1 MILFVQR
8 TVVDSRYTLVEPLGS
23 GGMAEV
29 YLAHDEV
36 LDRAVALKIL
46 RGQYADD
53 EEFVERFRRE
63 AQSAAGLSH
72 PNIVSIYDRG
82 RSEDGA
88 YYIAM
93 EYVPRGTLK
102 DRISRDGA
110 LEPGMAAGV
119 ALQIAD
125 ALQTAHESGVI
136 HRDIKPQNVL
146 ITKTGDI
153 KVTDFGIARATSSP
167 LTATSAVLGTA
178 GYMSPE
184 QAMGEP
190 VGQGSDLYSLG
201 VVLYE
206 MLTGTLPYDAETSI
220 GIAMKHVNG
229 HLVPPREL
237 NPEVPEGIN
246 AVTTK
251 LLAKSPEERYAD
263 ADELIEDLERVLE
276 GFEPAAAKTTR
287 VTTRSTPAAGTA
299 QTQTMGGPKRLRRQG
314 RPWILSLLLLILLLG
329 GLAYARLTLG
339 PPRTVPDLQNAASIR
354 EAEQI
359 AAQAGDFEVV
369 EGARQDSEEP
379 EGAIISQTPAAGESL
394 REGSRIY
401 VIVSGRQV
409 AEVPDVGNRTSK
421 EATQTLEEAGFEVE
435 EEPEES
441 SESYQGYVIDQ
452 DPRGGRTAEVG
463 TTVTI
468 TVGVGPE
475 TVEVADLS
483 LGRQTRESSSRVP
496 VGQVVSQNPSA
507 GSNARSGSSVDITVS
522 SGPNQLPVPDV
533 VGYSVSDAVAGIW
546 NAGFGYTVETI
557 ESTESAGTVL
567 STDPAG
573 GTLLDPYSRT
583 VTITQSSGPAAAPPP
598 PPPSPPPAADKS
610 GDGKSKSEG
619 KGKKDS

>member
-1 MILFVQR
+1 MSFVPR
-8 TVVDSRYTLVEPLGS
+8 TLIDNRYTLVGPLGS

-206 MLTGTLPYDAETSI
+206 MLTGDIPFRAESP
-220 GIAMKHVNG
+220 IAQAMMHVNER
-229 HLVPPREL
+229 PRSPREV
-237 NPEVPEGIN
+237 NPEVPEPLD
-246 AVTTK
+246 ALTLK
-251 LLAKSPEERYAD
+251 LLAKDPEDRYPNAS
-263 ADELIEDLERVLE
+263 ALAEDLERLVGSGAPQPIATLE
-276 GFEPAAAKTTR
+276 NVAR
-287 VTTRSTPAAGTA
+287 GTGGTAVPPLGVPEA
-299 QTQTMGGPKRLRRQG
+299 QTQIMSG
-314 RPWILSLLLLILLLG
+314 RSLLTPESAKGPERGGRRRYGRLPVLAALLVGLILLGVLIWA
-329 GLAYARLTLG
+329 L
-339 PPRTVPDLQNAASIR
+339 
-354 EAEQI
+354 
-359 AAQAGDFEVV
+359 
-369 EGARQDSEEP
+369 
-379 EGAIISQTPAAGESL
+379 L
-394 REGSRIY
+394 RGS
-401 VIVSGRQV
+401 
-409 AEVPDVGNRTSK
+409 
-421 EATQTLEEAGFEVE
+421 
-435 EEPEES
+435 
-441 SESYQGYVIDQ
+441 
-452 DPRGGRTAEVG
+452 G
-463 TTVTI
+463 T
-468 TVGVGPE
+468 
-475 TVEVADLS
+475 
-483 LGRQTRESSSRVP
+483 
-496 VGQVVSQNPSA
+496 
-507 GSNARSGSSVDITVS
+507 
-522 SGPNQLPVPDV
+522 
-533 VGYSVSDAVAGIW
+533 
-546 NAGFGYTVETI
+546 F
-557 ESTESAGTVL
+557 
-567 STDPAG
+567 
-573 GTLLDPYSRT
+573 
-583 VTITQSSGPAAAPPP
+583 
-598 PPPSPPPAADKS
+598 
-610 GDGKSKSEG
+610 
-619 KGKKDS
+619 

>member
-36 LDRAVALKIL
+36 LDRDVALKIL

-125 ALQTAHESGVI
+125 ALQAAHESGVI

-206 MLTGTLPYDAETSI
+206 MLTGDIPFRAESP
-220 GIAMKHVNG
+220 IAQAMMHVNER
-229 HLVPPREL
+229 PRSPREV
-237 NPEVPEGIN
+237 NPEVPEPLD
-246 AVTTK
+246 ALTLK
-251 LLAKSPEERYAD
+251 LLAKDPEDRYPSAT
-263 ADELIEDLERVLE
+263 ALANDLERIRTGRYPIAVD
-276 GFEPAAAKTTR
+276 AKTTAEMAAPLPPL
-287 VTTRSTPAAGTA
+287 PAAPEGRTA
-299 QTQTMGGPKRLRRQG
+299 KTAVRPPVAPVPETPGRGRRRSGPRAAL
-314 RPWILSLLLLILLLG
+314 IALLFGLVLLG
-329 GLAYARLTLG
+329 GLLYASGLFEGLDPTRLGDSEDQFGAEDAGTSSVE
-339 PPRTVPDLQNAASIR
+339 VPDLHWSVTAGTDLADAGLVLGQSLSTPSDTVPANVVVYSDP
-354 EAEQI
+354 AE
-359 AAQAGDFEVV
+359 G
-369 EGARQDSEEP
+369 
-379 EGAIISQTPAAGESL
+379 T
-394 REGSRIY
+394 
-401 VIVSGRQV
+401 
-409 AEVPDVGNRTSK
+409 
-421 EATQTLEEAGFEVE
+421 EVE
-435 EEPEES
+435 E
-441 SESYQGYVIDQ
+441 
-452 DPRGGRTAEVG
+452 
-463 TTVTI
+463 
-468 TVGVGPE
+468 
-475 TVEVADLS
+475 
-483 LGRQTRESSSRVP
+483 
-496 VGQVVSQNPSA
+496 
-507 GSNARSGSSVDITVS
+507 GSSVDIYVS
-522 SGPNQLPVPDV
+522 
-533 VGYSVSDAVAGIW
+533 
-546 NAGFGYTVETI
+546 T
-557 ESTESAGTVL
+557 
-567 STDPAG
+567 
-573 GTLLDPYSRT
+573 
-583 VTITQSSGPAAAPPP
+583 GPATAPAFAPRPAVQQPAVQAPDPEEAAE
-598 PPPSPPPAADKS
+598 AKEEAREERQEAREEARERDK
-610 GDGKSKSEG
+610 G
-619 KGKKDS
+619 KGKNK

>member
-8 TVVDSRYTLVEPLGS
+8 AVVDSRYTLVEPLGS

-125 ALQTAHESGVI
+125 ALQAAHESGVI

-206 MLTGTLPYDAETSI
+206 MLTGDIPFRAESP
-220 GIAMKHVNG
+220 IAQAMMHVNER
-229 HLVPPREL
+229 PRSPREV
-237 NPEVPEGIN
+237 NPEVPEPLD
-246 AVTTK
+246 ALTLK
-251 LLAKSPEERYAD
+251 LLAKDPEDRYPSAT
-263 ADELIEDLERVLE
+263 ALANDLERIRTGRYPIAVD
-276 GFEPAAAKTTR
+276 AKTTAEMAAPLPPL
-287 VTTRSTPAAGTA
+287 PAAPEGRTA
-299 QTQTMGGPKRLRRQG
+299 KTAVRPPVAPIPETPRRGRRRSGPRAAL
-314 RPWILSLLLLILLLG
+314 IALLFGLVLLG
-329 GLAYARLTLG
+329 GLLYASGFFEGFDPTRLGDPEDQFGAEDAGTSSVE
-339 PPRTVPDLQNAASIR
+339 VPDLHWSVT
-354 EAEQI
+354 AETDL
-359 AAQAGDFEVV
+359 ADAGLVLGQSLSTPSDTVPANVV
-369 EGARQDSEEP
+369 VYSDPAEG
-379 EGAIISQTPAAGESL
+379 T
-394 REGSRIY
+394 
-401 VIVSGRQV
+401 
-409 AEVPDVGNRTSK
+409 
-421 EATQTLEEAGFEVE
+421 EVE
-435 EEPEES
+435 E
-441 SESYQGYVIDQ
+441 
-452 DPRGGRTAEVG
+452 
-463 TTVTI
+463 
-468 TVGVGPE
+468 
-475 TVEVADLS
+475 
-483 LGRQTRESSSRVP
+483 
-496 VGQVVSQNPSA
+496 
-507 GSNARSGSSVDITVS
+507 GSSVDIYVS
-522 SGPNQLPVPDV
+522 
-533 VGYSVSDAVAGIW
+533 
-546 NAGFGYTVETI
+546 T
-557 ESTESAGTVL
+557 
-567 STDPAG
+567 
-573 GTLLDPYSRT
+573 
-583 VTITQSSGPAAAPPP
+583 GPATVPAFVPRPVVQQPAVQASDPEEAAE
-598 PPPSPPPAADKS
+598 AKEEAREERQEAREEARERDK
-610 GDGKSKSEG
+610 G
-619 KGKKDS
+619 KGKGKNK

>member
-102 DRISRDGA
+102 DRILRDGA

-125 ALQTAHESGVI
+125 ALQAAHESGVI

-153 KVTDFGIARATSSP
+153 KVTDFGIARATSFP

-206 MLTGTLPYDAETSI
+206 MLTGDIPFRAESP
-220 GIAMKHVNG
+220 IAQAMMHVNER
-229 HLVPPREL
+229 PRSPREV
-237 NPEVPEGIN
+237 NPEVPEPLD
-246 AVTTK
+246 ALTLK
-251 LLAKSPEERYAD
+251 LLAKDPEDRYPIAVD
-263 ADELIEDLERVLE
+263 
-276 GFEPAAAKTTR
+276 AKTTAEMAAPLPPL
-287 VTTRSTPAAGTA
+287 PAAPEGRTEKTA
-299 QTQTMGGPKRLRRQG
+299 VRPPVAPIPETPERGRRRSGPRAAL
-314 RPWILSLLLLILLLG
+314 IALLFGLVLLG
-329 GLAYARLTLG
+329 GLLYASGFFEGFDPTRLGDSEDQFGAEDAGTSSVE
-339 PPRTVPDLQNAASIR
+339 VPDLHWSVT
-354 EAEQI
+354 AETDL
-359 AAQAGDFEVV
+359 ADAGLVLGQSLPTPSDTVPANVV
-369 EGARQDSEEP
+369 VYSDPAEG
-379 EGAIISQTPAAGESL
+379 T
-394 REGSRIY
+394 
-401 VIVSGRQV
+401 
-409 AEVPDVGNRTSK
+409 
-421 EATQTLEEAGFEVE
+421 EVE
-435 EEPEES
+435 E
-441 SESYQGYVIDQ
+441 
-452 DPRGGRTAEVG
+452 
-463 TTVTI
+463 
-468 TVGVGPE
+468 
-475 TVEVADLS
+475 
-483 LGRQTRESSSRVP
+483 
-496 VGQVVSQNPSA
+496 
-507 GSNARSGSSVDITVS
+507 GSSVDIYVS
-522 SGPNQLPVPDV
+522 
-533 VGYSVSDAVAGIW
+533 
-546 NAGFGYTVETI
+546 T
-557 ESTESAGTVL
+557 
-567 STDPAG
+567 
-573 GTLLDPYSRT
+573 
-583 VTITQSSGPAAAPPP
+583 GPATAPAFAPRPAVQQPAVQAPDPEEAAE
-598 PPPSPPPAADKS
+598 AKEEAREERQEAREEARERDK
-610 GDGKSKSEG
+610 G
-619 KGKKDS
+619 KGKGKNK

>member
-8 TVVDSRYTLVEPLGS
+8 TVVDSRYTLIEPLGS

-36 LDRAVALKIL
+36 LDRDVALKIL

-110 LEPGMAAGV
+110 LEPGVAAGA

-125 ALQTAHESGVI
+125 ALQAAHESGVI

-206 MLTGTLPYDAETSI
+206 MLTGDIPFRAESP
-220 GIAMKHVNG
+220 IAQAMMHVNER
-229 HLVPPREL
+229 PRSPREV
-237 NPEVPEGIN
+237 NPEVPEPLD
-246 AVTTK
+246 ALTLK
-251 LLAKSPEERYAD
+251 LLAKDPEDRYPSAT
-263 ADELIEDLERVLE
+263 ALANDLERIRTGRYPIAVD
-276 GFEPAAAKTTR
+276 AKTTAEMAAPLPPL
-287 VTTRSTPAAGTA
+287 PAAPEGRTA
-299 QTQTMGGPKRLRRQG
+299 KTAVRPPVAPIPETPGRGRRRSGPRAAL
-314 RPWILSLLLLILLLG
+314 IALLFGLVLLG
-329 GLAYARLTLG
+329 GLLYASGLFEGLDPTRLGDSEDQFGAEDAGTSSVE
-339 PPRTVPDLQNAASIR
+339 VPDLHWSLT
-354 EAEQI
+354 AETDL
-359 AAQAGDFEVV
+359 ADAGLVLGQSLSTPSDTVPANVV
-369 EGARQDSEEP
+369 VYSDPAEG
-379 EGAIISQTPAAGESL
+379 T
-394 REGSRIY
+394 
-401 VIVSGRQV
+401 
-409 AEVPDVGNRTSK
+409 
-421 EATQTLEEAGFEVE
+421 EVE
-435 EEPEES
+435 E
-441 SESYQGYVIDQ
+441 
-452 DPRGGRTAEVG
+452 
-463 TTVTI
+463 
-468 TVGVGPE
+468 
-475 TVEVADLS
+475 
-483 LGRQTRESSSRVP
+483 
-496 VGQVVSQNPSA
+496 
-507 GSNARSGSSVDITVS
+507 GSSVDIYVS
-522 SGPNQLPVPDV
+522 
-533 VGYSVSDAVAGIW
+533 
-546 NAGFGYTVETI
+546 T
-557 ESTESAGTVL
+557 
-567 STDPAG
+567 
-573 GTLLDPYSRT
+573 
-583 VTITQSSGPAAAPPP
+583 GPATAPAFAPRPAVQQPAVQASDPEEAAE
-598 PPPSPPPAADKS
+598 AKEEAREERQEAREEARERDK
-610 GDGKSKSEG
+610 G
-619 KGKKDS
+619 KGKNK

>member
-125 ALQTAHESGVI
+125 ALQAAHESGVI

-206 MLTGTLPYDAETSI
+206 MLTGDIPFRAESP
-220 GIAMKHVNG
+220 IAQAMMHVNER
-229 HLVPPREL
+229 PRSPREV
-237 NPEVPEGIN
+237 NPEVPEPLD
-246 AVTTK
+246 ALTLK
-251 LLAKSPEERYAD
+251 LLAKDPEDRYPSAT
-263 ADELIEDLERVLE
+263 ALANDLERIRTGRYPIAVD
-276 GFEPAAAKTTR
+276 AKTTAEMAAPLPPL
-287 VTTRSTPAAGTA
+287 PAAPEGRTA
-299 QTQTMGGPKRLRRQG
+299 KTAVRPPVAPIPETPGRGRRSSGPRAAL
-314 RPWILSLLLLILLLG
+314 IALLFGLVLLG
-329 GLAYARLTLG
+329 GLLYASGLFEGFDPTRLGDSEDQFGAEDAGTSSVE
-339 PPRTVPDLQNAASIR
+339 VPDLHWSVT
-354 EAEQI
+354 AETDL
-359 AAQAGDFEVV
+359 ADAGLVLGQSLSTPSDTVPANVV
-369 EGARQDSEEP
+369 VYSDPAEG
-379 EGAIISQTPAAGESL
+379 T
-394 REGSRIY
+394 
-401 VIVSGRQV
+401 
-409 AEVPDVGNRTSK
+409 
-421 EATQTLEEAGFEVE
+421 EVE
-435 EEPEES
+435 E
-441 SESYQGYVIDQ
+441 
-452 DPRGGRTAEVG
+452 
-463 TTVTI
+463 
-468 TVGVGPE
+468 
-475 TVEVADLS
+475 
-483 LGRQTRESSSRVP
+483 
-496 VGQVVSQNPSA
+496 
-507 GSNARSGSSVDITVS
+507 GSSVDIYVS
-522 SGPNQLPVPDV
+522 
-533 VGYSVSDAVAGIW
+533 
-546 NAGFGYTVETI
+546 T
-557 ESTESAGTVL
+557 
-567 STDPAG
+567 
-573 GTLLDPYSRT
+573 
-583 VTITQSSGPAAAPPP
+583 GPATAPAFAPRPAVQQPAVQASDPEEAAE
-598 PPPSPPPAADKS
+598 AKEEAREERQEAREEARERDK
-610 GDGKSKSEG
+610 G
-619 KGKKDS
+619 KGKNK

>member
-102 DRISRDGA
+102 GRISRDGA

-125 ALQTAHESGVI
+125 ALQAAHESGVI

-206 MLTGTLPYDAETSI
+206 MLTGDIPFRAESP
-220 GIAMKHVNG
+220 IAQAMMHVNER
-229 HLVPPREL
+229 PRSPREV
-237 NPEVPEGIN
+237 NPEVPEPLD
-246 AVTTK
+246 ALTLK
-251 LLAKSPEERYAD
+251 LLAKDPENRYPSAT
-263 ADELIEDLERVLE
+263 ALANDLERIRTGRYPIAVD
-276 GFEPAAAKTTR
+276 AKTTAEMAAPLPPL
-287 VTTRSTPAAGTA
+287 PAAPEGRTA
-299 QTQTMGGPKRLRRQG
+299 KTAVRPPVAPIPETPGRGRRRSGPRAAL
-314 RPWILSLLLLILLLG
+314 IALLFGLVLLG
-329 GLAYARLTLG
+329 GLLYASGLFEGFDPTRLGDSEDQFGAEDAGTSSVE
-339 PPRTVPDLQNAASIR
+339 VPDLHWSVTAETDLADAGLVLGQNLSTPSDTVPANVVVYSDP
-354 EAEQI
+354 AE
-359 AAQAGDFEVV
+359 G
-369 EGARQDSEEP
+369 
-379 EGAIISQTPAAGESL
+379 T
-394 REGSRIY
+394 
-401 VIVSGRQV
+401 
-409 AEVPDVGNRTSK
+409 
-421 EATQTLEEAGFEVE
+421 EVE
-435 EEPEES
+435 E
-441 SESYQGYVIDQ
+441 
-452 DPRGGRTAEVG
+452 
-463 TTVTI
+463 
-468 TVGVGPE
+468 
-475 TVEVADLS
+475 
-483 LGRQTRESSSRVP
+483 
-496 VGQVVSQNPSA
+496 
-507 GSNARSGSSVDITVS
+507 GSSVDIHVS
-522 SGPNQLPVPDV
+522 
-533 VGYSVSDAVAGIW
+533 
-546 NAGFGYTVETI
+546 T
-557 ESTESAGTVL
+557 
-567 STDPAG
+567 
-573 GTLLDPYSRT
+573 
-583 VTITQSSGPAAAPPP
+583 GPATAPAFAPRPAVQQPAVQAPDPEEAAE
-598 PPPSPPPAADKS
+598 AKEEAREERQEAREEARERDK
-610 GDGKSKSEG
+610 G
-619 KGKKDS
+619 KGKNK

>member
-36 LDRAVALKIL
+36 LDRDVALKIL
-46 RGQYADD
+46 HGQYADD

-125 ALQTAHESGVI
+125 ALQAAHESGVI

-206 MLTGTLPYDAETSI
+206 LLTGDIPFRAESP
-220 GIAMKHVNG
+220 IAQAMMHVNER
-229 HLVPPREL
+229 PRSPREV
-237 NPEVPEGIN
+237 NPEVPEPLD
-246 AVTTK
+246 ALTLK
-251 LLAKSPEERYAD
+251 LLAKDPEDRYRSAT
-263 ADELIEDLERVLE
+263 ALANDLERISPGRSPV
-276 GFEPAAAKTTR
+276 AVDAKTTAKMAAPLPPL
-287 VTTRSTPAAGTA
+287 PAAPEGRAGKTA
-299 QTQTMGGPKRLRRQG
+299 VRPPVAPVPETPGPGRRRSG
-314 RPWILSLLLLILLLG
+314 PRAALIALLFGLVLLG
-329 GLAYARLTLG
+329 GLLYASGLFEGFDPTRSGDSEDKSGAEDAGT
-339 PPRTVPDLQNAASIR
+339 RVEVPDLYWSVTAETDLADAGLVLGRSISTPSDTVPANVVVYSDPAEGT
-354 EAEQI
+354 EAE
-359 AAQAGDFEVV
+359 E
-369 EGARQDSEEP
+369 
-379 EGAIISQTPAAGESL
+379 
-394 REGSRIY
+394 
-401 VIVSGRQV
+401 
-409 AEVPDVGNRTSK
+409 
-421 EATQTLEEAGFEVE
+421 
-435 EEPEES
+435 
-441 SESYQGYVIDQ
+441 
-452 DPRGGRTAEVG
+452 
-463 TTVTI
+463 
-468 TVGVGPE
+468 
-475 TVEVADLS
+475 
-483 LGRQTRESSSRVP
+483 
-496 VGQVVSQNPSA
+496 
-507 GSNARSGSSVDITVS
+507 GSSVDIYVS
-522 SGPNQLPVPDV
+522 
-533 VGYSVSDAVAGIW
+533 
-546 NAGFGYTVETI
+546 T
-557 ESTESAGTVL
+557 
-567 STDPAG
+567 
-573 GTLLDPYSRT
+573 
-583 VTITQSSGPAAAPPP
+583 GPAT
-598 PPPSPPPAADKS
+598 PPALTPRPVGQQPVVQQPAVQQPAVQASDPEEAEAREEAREERQEAREEAREK
-610 GDGKSKSEG
+610 G
-619 KGKKDS
+619 KGKGKNK